1 MIQVLTVKN
10 FW

>member
-1 MIQVLTVKN
+1 LNSKVTVKN